1 MRFPRRASLFVTA
14 VFAAA
19 CGGEAANVPPEPPP
33 ATATA
38 ASTPSSTASASKK
51 TEEAG
56 LQLAESDEGMW
67 TLDRFPTER
76 VAKLH
81 GWGPTKEWL
90 ERIRPRAVKLA
101 LGCSGSIVSSSG
113 LVMTNHHCV
122 SECVGQLS
130 KKGRDY
136 LAQGF
141 YAKTEAEEA
150 KCPDFEV
157 DQLTSVT
164 DITSRIESATKG
176 VAESEFVAKQRAAM
190 AAVEKEC
197 TTGEGVR
204 CDVITLYNGGQYQL
218 HKYRRFTDV
227 RLVLAPERSAAFF
240 GGDPDNFNFPRYDY
254 DVSFVR
260 LYDGNKPVKTDERFR
275 FSAAGPKQGEPI
287 FITGY
292 PYTTQR
298 LLTVSRLEF
307 ARDIELPE
315 AIRQSS
321 EVRAMLIEFGKKN
334 AESKRI
340 ADMLLFDVE
349 NGIKVFTGQ
358 FQALSDK
365 EFFGKKAKD
374 EQALRNYVAA
384 HPDLQ
389 KIVGDPWEAIARA
402 QVEARNIF
410 VAHRMLEWKT
420 NHSTLLQLARH
431 LVRVAEE
438 SSKPNAERLREYSD
452 AKLPALKEELF
463 STAPI
468 YDELETRLIEQKFL
482 WMRGALG
489 PDDPAVQHALGKDA
503 PEQLAAAL
511 VRGTK
516 LKDVKVRKALFE
528 GGKAAIEKST
538 DPLIQYIRRT
548 DADARAVR
556 KVYEEKVEGVVKKNG
571 ELVGRAHFAAYG
583 QTTYPD
589 ATATLRVAF
598 GEVKGW
604 DERGKAVQPI
614 TNIGGMFERAT
625 GKEPFALPKRWLD
638 AKGKLN
644 ASTPFNFSSTHDI
657 IGGNSGSPVIDK
669 EGDIVGIVFD
679 GNIHSLGGG
688 YGYDPKN
695 NRSVSLHSAALL
707 EGLDKV
713 YGASR
718 ILAEMK
724 Q

>member
-1 MRFPRRASLFVTA
+1 MRFPRRTSLFVTA
-14 VFAAA
+14 VVSAA

-38 ASTPSSTASASKK
+38 ASAPGPAASAPKK
-51 TEEAG
+51 EEAP

-90 ERIRPRAVKLA
+90 DRIRPRAVKIA
-101 LGCSGSIVSSSG
+101 LGCSGSIVSGSG

-122 SECVGQLS
+122 ADCVGQLS

-136 LAQGF
+136 IAQGF
-141 YAKTEAEEA
+141 YAKTEAEEL
-150 KCPDFEV
+150 KCPDYEI
-157 DQLTSVT
+157 DQLASVT
-164 DITSRIESATKG
+164 DVTSRVGEATKG

-190 AAVEKEC
+190 AAIEKEC

-204 CDVITLYNGGQYQL
+204 CDVISLYNGGQYQL
-218 HKYRRFTDV
+218 YKYRRFTDV
-227 RLVLAPERSAAFF
+227 RLVLAPERGAAFF

-260 LYDGNKPVKTDERFR
+260 LYDGNKPVKTEERFR
-275 FSAAGPKQGEPI
+275 FSATGPKQGEPI
-287 FITGY
+287 FITGH
-292 PYTTQR
+292 PYSTQR
-298 LLTVSRLEF
+298 LYTVARLEF
-307 ARDIELPE
+307 LRDVELPDK
-315 AIRQSS
+315 IRQAS
-321 EVRAMLIEFGKKN
+321 ELRAMLIEFGKRN

-340 ADMLLFDVE
+340 ADILLFDVE
-349 NGIKVFTGQ
+349 NGIKVYNGQ
-358 FQALSDK
+358 FEALSDK
-365 EFFGKKAKD
+365 EFFGKKVKD
-374 EQALRNYVAA
+374 EQALRNYVAS

-389 KIVGDPWEAIARA
+389 KTVGDPWEAIARA
-402 QVEARNIF
+402 QVEMRNIF
-410 VAHRMLEWKT
+410 VSYRMLESMT
-420 NHSTLLQLARH
+420 NHSTLLPLARH
-431 LVRVAEE
+431 LVRAAEE
-438 SSKPNAERLREYSD
+438 MSKPNAERLREYSD

-468 YDELETRLIEQKFL
+468 YDELESRLLEQKLL

-516 LKDVKVRKALFE
+516 LKDIKVRKALFE

-538 DPLIQYIRRT
+538 DPLIQFVRRT

-556 KVYEEKVEGVVKKNG
+556 KIYEEKVEGVVKKNG

-589 ATATLRVAF
+589 ATATLRVSF
-598 GEVKGW
+598 GELKGW
-604 DERGKAVQPI
+604 EERGKLVNPI
-614 TNIGGMFERAT
+614 TNFGGMYERQT
-625 GKEPFALPKRWLD
+625 GKDPFALPKRWLD

-669 EGDIVGIVFD
+669 QGEIVGIVFD
-679 GNIHSLGGG
+679 GNIHSLGGA

-695 NRSVSLHSAALL
+695 NRAVSLHSAALL
-707 EGLDKV
+707 EALDKV

-718 ILAEMK
+718 ILAEIK